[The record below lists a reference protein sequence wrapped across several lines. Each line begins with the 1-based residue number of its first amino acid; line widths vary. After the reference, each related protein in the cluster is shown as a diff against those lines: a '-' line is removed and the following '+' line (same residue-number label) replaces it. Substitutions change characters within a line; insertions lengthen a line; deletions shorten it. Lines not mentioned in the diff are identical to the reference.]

1 MQVKQLKSEDLHTE
15 LEVTV
20 PLSDI
25 KVHQEKR
32 LQEVGKT
39 VKLPGFRPGKVPMNI
54 LIKRYGRAVL
64 GEVLEK
70 VVNETSN
77 KVLADEGIKPAAQP
91 KIEVQDFDE
100 DKDLVYTIEV
110 DVIPDFDVM
119 DTKTIS
125 LEKPVAKP
133 SDADLKEAIDKIV
146 SQHQGSQPI
155 EGDRATKKGDIV
167 VMDFHGKTKDDGVE
181 HPGMHAHGH
190 KLELGS
196 GQFIPGFE
204 DQLIGKK
211 AGDKVTVEVT
221 FPEDYQADLAGR
233 DAEFAVDIHEIHE
246 SVAAEFND
254 DLAKQMGFE
263 DAKGVEDAV
272 KAQMQKEYDQMSYM
286 RIKRQ
291 LLDVLDQNHSF
302 NIPQKMWDSEY
313 ENIIKQVEQDQGGSA
328 DDMEDSDKEE
338 LKEIANR
345 RVRLGLVLS
354 QIGAAANIVVTDQ
367 DLQQAVMSEAM
378 KYPGQEKQVFDFY
391 QKNQQ
396 VLESLRAPIFED
408 KVVDMILGQASIT
421 DNEIDGETLRKETEE
436 GDDYSPQSSKKSSS
450 KGSSKKASKKTAAK
464 KTAAKKS
471 ASKKSSSKKSAKK
484 SD

>member
-1 MQVKQLKSEDLHTE
+1 MQVKQLKSENLHTE

-25 KVHQEKR
+25 KVHQEQR

-77 KVLADEGIKPAAQP
+77 KALANEGIKPAAQP

-119 DTKTIS
+119 DIKTIA
-125 LEKPVAKP
+125 LEKPVTKP
-133 SDADLKEAIDKIV
+133 SDSELKEAIDKIV

-211 AGDKVTVEVT
+211 AGEKITVEVT
-221 FPEDYQADLAGR
+221 FPEDYQAAELAGR
-233 DAEFAVDIHEIHE
+233 EAEFAVDIEEIHE

-263 DAKGVEDAV
+263 DTKGVEEAV
-272 KAQMQKEYDQMSYM
+272 KAQMQKEYDQMSFM
-286 RIKRQ
+286 RVKRQ
-291 LLDVLDQNHSF
+291 LLDVLDQNHGF
-302 NIPQKMWDSEY
+302 DIPQNMWDAEY
-313 ENIIKQVEQDQGGSA
+313 ENIIKQVEQDQGGTA
-328 DDMEDSDKEE
+328 DEMEEEDKQE
-338 LKEIANR
+338 LKDIANR

-354 QIGAAANIVVTDQ
+354 QIGAAGNVTVTDQ

-408 KVVDMILGQASIT
+408 KVVDMILGQATIT
-421 DNEIDGETLRKETEE
+421 EKEIDGETLRKEAEE
-436 GDDYSPQSSKKSSS
+436 GDEYSTQ
-450 KGSSKKASKKTAAK
+450 SSKKASKKGSSKKSSKKAA
-464 KTAAKKS
+464 TKKS
-471 ASKKSSSKKSAKK
+471 ASKKSASKKSAKK